1 MKIFE
6 NYKKSL
12 KSTETEDWLDLRVVR
27 PFSYLLALLF
37 DKFDIYPN
45 TVTIWSMIIGVAS
58 CWGYIHGS
66 FFYEGDEGLWFN
78 IIACL
83 SLFAADILDCTD
95 GQLARLSGKKSK
107 WGRILDGMAG
117 PVWFIPIYIIITIRF
132 YFYHTLEFGWLGITD
147 TDTNV
152 YIATAV
158 VFVLACISGFGGMTG
173 QQRIADYYIQI
184 HLFMLKGQEGCE
196 LDTVADQQAAYD
208 ALPKDSNPVWKAFQK
223 SYIGYTQK
231 QEDATPEFQKLMKAI
246 REKYGSAANMPV
258 EMRQRLLDCS
268 RRIMPW
274 NAMLTFNFRTG
285 MFFLFCLLDIPVE
298 NFLFEIIA
306 LGILTRWIIRTH
318 EKCCREILPE
328 IR

>member
-58 CWGYIHGS
+58 CWGYVHGS
-66 FFYEGDEGLWFN
+66 FFYEGTDGLWFN
-78 IIACL
+78 VIACL
-83 SLFAADILDCTD
+83 LLFAADILDCTD

-117 PVWFIPIYIIITIRF
+117 PVWFVPIYLCIVYRF
-132 YFYHTLEFGWLGITD
+132 YNCHTLEFGWLGIAD
-147 TDTNV
+147 TPENIM
-152 YIATAV
+152 IATAV
-158 VFVLACISGFGGMTG
+158 VLVLALISGFGGMTG

-184 HLFMLKGQEGCE
+184 HLFMLKGEKGCE
-196 LDTVADQQAAYD
+196 LDTVEAQQAAYD
-208 ALPKDSNPVWKAFQK
+208 KLPKDSNPIWKAFQK

-231 QEDATPEFQKLMKAI
+231 QEDATPLFQALMKKVK
-246 REKYGSAANMPV
+246 EKYGSADNMPAD
-258 EMRQRLLDCS
+258 MHQRLLECS
-268 RRIMPW
+268 RKIMPW

-285 MFFLFCLLDIPVE
+285 IFFVFCLLDLPVE
-298 NFLFEIIA
+298 NFLFEIIV
-306 LGILTRWIIRTH
+306 LGLLTRWIISTH
-318 EKCCREILPE
+318 ERCCRQILSE
-328 IR
+328 MI